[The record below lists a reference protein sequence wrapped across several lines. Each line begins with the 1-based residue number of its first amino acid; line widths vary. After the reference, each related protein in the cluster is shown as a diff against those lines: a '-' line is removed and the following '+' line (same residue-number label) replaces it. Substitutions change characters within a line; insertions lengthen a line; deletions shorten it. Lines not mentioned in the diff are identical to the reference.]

1 MAVDSQRPIHP
12 ATDRQL
18 IAQSLADRLAERL
31 PQLMQALDD
40 ALSVL
45 ARHQTPGAVHDT
57 RVATRRFRA
66 ALRNLKCQLPP
77 VERRRCATSLREIAQ
92 CCSDVRDADVRRH
105 LLRALLIRAGLQH
118 DEQGRLVMLA
128 ASQGRKS
135 ASRALRR
142 RMNRSKWSD
151 RLWGLRQ
158 NAARLIVEGFKD
170 TRHDLIPE
178 VLERRRRLLDRLRKR
193 TRDHG
198 HRPLHRLRSRIKDAR
213 YFGEDFGPILGT
225 PIEADL
231 AGLRDL
237 QKLLGDF
244 HDEWRLKKWLRKQY
258 KCYLVTNALRGLLK
272 SRRRKRLGQ
281 IRQLGRDLSRSSG
294 CPPDC
299 VAPPA
304 PDPGRRR

>member
-1 MAVDSQRPIHP
+1 MAVVSQRPIHP

-18 IAQSLADRLAERL
+18 IAQRLAGRLADRL

-66 ALRNLKCQLPP
+66 ALRNLESQLPP
-77 VERRRCATSLREIAQ
+77 RERRRCAISLREIAR

-105 LLRALLIRAGLQH
+105 LLRVLLSRAGLQH

-128 ASQGRKS
+128 ASQDRKA

-142 RMNRSKWSD
+142 RMSRSKWSD

-170 TRHDLIPE
+170 TRNDLIPE

-193 TRDHG
+193 TRDHR

-213 YFGEDFGPILGT
+213 YFAEDFGPILGT

-237 QKLLGDF
+237 QKLLGEF

-258 KCYLVTNALRGLLK
+258 ECYLVTNALRGLLN
-272 SRRRKRLGQ
+272 SRKGKRLRQ
-281 IRQLGRDLSRSSG
+281 IRQLGRDLT
-294 CPPDC
+294 PPERQ
-299 VAPPA
+299 
-304 PDPGRRR
+304 PGREASPLAG

>member
-1 MAVDSQRPIHP
+1 MR
-12 ATDRQL
+12 
-18 IAQSLADRLAERL
+18 
-31 PQLMQALDD
+31 ALDD

-66 ALRNLKCQLPP
+66 ALRNLKCQLPSR
-77 VERRRCATSLREIAQ
+77 ERRRCAISLREIAQ
-92 CCSDVRDADVRRH
+92 CCNDVRDADVRRH
-105 LLRALLIRAGLQH
+105 LLRVLLIRAGLQH

-128 ASQGRKS
+128 ASQDRKA

-151 RLWGLRQ
+151 RLWRLRQ
-158 NAARLIVEGFKD
+158 NAARLIVEGFKE
-170 TRHDLIPE
+170 TRNDLIPE
-178 VLERRRRLLDRLRKR
+178 VLEQRRRLLDRLRKR
-193 TRDHG
+193 TRDHR

-213 YFGEDFGPILGT
+213 YFAEDFGPILGT

-231 AGLRDL
+231 EGFRDL
-237 QKLLGDF
+237 QRLLGDF

-272 SRRRKRLGQ
+272 SRKRKRLGQ
-281 IRQLGRDLSRSSG
+281 IRQLGRDL
-294 CPPDC
+294 
-299 VAPPA
+299 APHGHQ
-304 PDPGRRR
+304 PGREESPLAG